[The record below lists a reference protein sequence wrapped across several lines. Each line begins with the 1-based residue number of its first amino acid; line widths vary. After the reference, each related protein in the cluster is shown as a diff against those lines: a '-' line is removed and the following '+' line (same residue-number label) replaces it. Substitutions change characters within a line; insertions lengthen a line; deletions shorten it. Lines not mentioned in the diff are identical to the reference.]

1 MIAKAD
7 ILKVQAWMGHA
18 QISTT
23 QRYLHYVERP
33 DEVALLAD
41 AFAIKPVVGPH
52 GQLSFGATDG
62 GIARP

>member
-7 ILKVQAWMGHA
+7 ILQVQAWMGHA

-33 DEVALLAD
+33 DEVALVAD
-41 AFAIKPVVGPH
+41 AFAVEPRVT
-52 GQLSFGATDG
+52 A
-62 GIARP
+62 AA